1 MNTGNSLLCFFA
13 GVAAGAV
20 AAIFLAPDSGE
31 NTRARIRQ
39 GAADIAGKA
48 KSKISEGLGMLEDAL
63 EEK

>member
-1 MNTGNSLLCFFA
+1 MNAGNSLLCFFA

-20 AAIFLAPDSGE
+20 AALFLAPDSGV

-39 GAADIAGKA
+39 GASEMVGKA
-48 KSKISEGLGMLEDAL
+48 KGKIAEGLDDIENVL

>member
-20 AAIFLAPDSGE
+20 AALFLAPDSGV

-39 GAADIAGKA
+39 GASEMVGKA
-48 KSKISEGLGMLEDAL
+48 KGKIAEGLDDIENVLED
-63 EEK
+63 K